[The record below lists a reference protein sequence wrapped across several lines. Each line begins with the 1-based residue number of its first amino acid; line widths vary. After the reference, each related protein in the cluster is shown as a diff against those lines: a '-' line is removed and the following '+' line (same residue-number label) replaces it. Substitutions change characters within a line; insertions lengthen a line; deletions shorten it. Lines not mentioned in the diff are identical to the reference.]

1 MLKYIFRRLL
11 MMIPVMLGVIVIVF
25 TLLYITPGDPV
36 DSILGDDATPE
47 AAAGTSWKIRGER
60 GSWRSGNL
68 LRNQAAGS
76 SQNRPGISKFP
87 ETGILLHRSG
97 CDHWINVWNC
107 VGGQAILHI

>member
-47 AAAGTSWKIRGER
+47 AAAE
-60 GSWRSGNL
+60 
-68 LRNQAAGS
+68 LREELGLNGL
-76 SQNRPGISKFP
+76 
-87 ETGILLHRSG
+87 T
-97 CDHWINVWNC
+97 WNVLENMW
-107 VGGQAILHI
+107 